1 MAELAPMDHKDVQ
14 ALQELL
20 DQLDVGERKAML
32 GNQEMLAPWVT
43 EVTLALLEEL
53 ALPAPP
59 ESPVLQ
65 EILALLAGLVLLA
78 LLGRQA
84 LQVPLEILGRAV

>member
-1 MAELAPMDHKDVQ
+1 MAELALMDHKDVQ

-78 LLGRQA
+78 LLGRPA